1 MKVLITKNL
10 FPEDISYIKERIN
23 KGIELIIP
31 DNFDEQELIR
41 LSEDA
46 DVLFGAFISRNL
58 LKNCRNL
65 KFIQIP
71 WTGVDNLDFDLLSE
85 FDVTVCNSHSNA
97 LIIAEHAVALMLDAA
112 KKLSYHDRLLRR
124 GEWNRIRN
132 GQINDISPFSKLVS
146 GSNIGIIG
154 FGSIGTKIYKLLNGF
169 NCNFYIVTKDI
180 PDNNAEYKNVIYI
193 SENEIFAS
201 LKNLDFVFISVPLTE
216 QTKGFINKDF
226 FNALNPDTIL
236 INISRGEVV
245 NEDDLFYALKE
256 KKIIMAAIDTWFNYP
271 GSNQP
276 MVFPSKKND
285 FHLLDNLVLS
295 PHRAGYIENGFPHLD
310 DAIENL
316 NRYYNKLDLINIVS
330 LKKKY

>member
-10 FPEDISYIKERIN
+10 LSEDINYIKKRIN

-31 DNFDEQELIR
+31 DHFDEQELIR

-85 FDVTVCNSHSNA
+85 FDLTVCNSHSNA
-97 LIIAEHAVALMLDAA
+97 LVIAEHAVAMMFDAA
-112 KKLSYHDRLLRR
+112 KKLSYHDRLLRQ
-124 GEWNRIRN
+124 GEWNRVRN
-132 GQINDISPFSKLVS
+132 AQVNEISPFSKFI
-146 GSNIGIIG
+146 SNSNVGIVG
-154 FGSIGTKIYKLLNGF
+154 FGSIGTKIYHLLKGY
-169 NCNFYIVTKDI
+169 NCNFFIVSKDFPDNLEKYKDI
-180 PDNNAEYKNVIYI
+180 TIITEDKIYSSI
-193 SENEIFAS
+193 
-201 LKNLDFVFISVPLTE
+201 KHLDFVFISIPLTE
-216 QTKGFINKDF
+216 ETRGFINNDF
-226 FNALNPDTIL
+226 FNALSPDAIF

-245 NEDDLFYALKE
+245 IEDDLYRALSE
-256 KKIIMAAIDTWFNYP
+256 KKIKMAAIDTWFNYP

-276 MVFPSKKND
+276 KVFPSKKND

-295 PHRAGYIENGFPHLD
+295 PHRAGYIENSFPHLD

-316 NRYYNKLDLINIVS
+316 NRYFTKKELINIVS
-330 LKKKY
+330 LTKKY